1 MGDEEQVRALAQ
13 RIDAELAVASRH
25 VLRLRRQN
33 GWLGYTSIVAGAL
46 ASLLAGGA
54 STSGPIDG
62 QWATTCGI
70 VAALAA
76 VATVSSGLQRQMAV
90 PENLSRAMAC
100 AGKLDALK
108 VALTI
113 SRRGLAEVAGEY
125 ERLVEG
131 NREFLR

>member
-54 STSGPIDG
+54 STGRSTASGRRP
-62 QWATTCGI
+62 
-70 VAALAA
+70 
-76 VATVSSGLQRQMAV
+76 
-90 PENLSRAMAC
+90 
-100 AGKLDALK
+100 AGSWRR
-108 VALTI
+108 
-113 SRRGLAEVAGEY
+113 SRRW
-125 ERLVEG
+125 R
-131 NREFLR
+131 R